1 MVMASEHGFT
11 ASFAM
16 KVGKFSVCW
25 GCKQELKEK
34 GFLHPRQHQYLLP
47 SGKLVGIRQV
57 QHLLNAYQASS
68 SLLWLRRRRR

>member
-57 QHLLNAYQASS
+57 QHLLSAYQATS